1 MQDPQ
6 NQDLAQNNTKS
17 VGHQHPIYKLM
28 AFNCGINSL
37 MFWVLVVFPSVE
49 ARLDTEKNLT

>member
-49 ARLDTEKNLT
+49 ARLDTEKN